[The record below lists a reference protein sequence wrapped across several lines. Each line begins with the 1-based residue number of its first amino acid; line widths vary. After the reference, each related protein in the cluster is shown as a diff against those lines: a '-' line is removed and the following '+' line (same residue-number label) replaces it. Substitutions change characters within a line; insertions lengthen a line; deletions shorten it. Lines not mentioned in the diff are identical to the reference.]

1 MGSGAIVP
9 GPWISALEGQQP
21 EIHAEAFVAPTAV
34 VVGDVRIGALANV
47 WYTAVLRGD
56 DAAIRVGAGTNIQDG
71 AVLHA
76 EPDVPLE
83 VGDNVTVGHRVVL
96 HGASV
101 GDDVLIGIG
110 AIVMNRVRIGAGSV
124 VGAGAL
130 LTQGMVVPPGSL
142 VLGAPA
148 KVVRPVNAAEQSL
161 IRRGARIYVELAAR
175 HRDAAA
181 RE

>member
-71 AVLHA
+71 AVLH
-76 EPDVPLE
+76 
-83 VGDNVTVGHRVVL
+83 
-96 HGASV
+96 GASV
-101 GDDVLIGIG
+101 GDDVLIGMG